1 MVSNIYDK
9 FDIELLESLMN
20 NQYKI
25 KKHLSQYKKEDM
37 MLDKFLVQD
46 GEQESII
53 VINFDGEMVEKNG
66 KLISRFDQ

>member
-25 KKHLSQYKKEDM
+25 KKHLSQYKKEGM

-66 KLISRFDQ
+66 QLISRFD